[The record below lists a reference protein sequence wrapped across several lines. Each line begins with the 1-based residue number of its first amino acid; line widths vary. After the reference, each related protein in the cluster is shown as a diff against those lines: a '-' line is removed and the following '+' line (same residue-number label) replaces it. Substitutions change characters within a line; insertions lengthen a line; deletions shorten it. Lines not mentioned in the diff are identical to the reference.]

1 MKILHIF
8 CFLLTFSFFPASA
21 QLMSMDPEVLASNN
35 TKITTSPLKEAL
47 SQDIDGLMTKIIK
60 WRHHFHQ
67 YPELGNREFK
77 TSKYIAELLTDLG
90 LEVNTGIA
98 YTGLTAYI
106 RGEHPGPL
114 MALRADI
121 DGLPVTEMTNL
132 PFASIETTQY
142 QGNEVGVMHACG
154 HDAHI
159 AVLIGVADF
168 LSRNT
173 DKLHGDILLIFQPAE
188 EGPPEG
194 EEGGAE
200 LMLKEGIFDE
210 RPDVVF
216 GMHVTNSYNGA
227 IAVKAG
233 PAMASAEAF
242 RINITGTQS
251 HGSTPWSS
259 NDPIMAAFDIGTSLQ
274 TIISR
279 RIDIRENPAVI
290 SVGIVKAGS
299 RNNIIP
305 ETAMLEGTIR
315 TFKKE
320 ISDLIHKEMR
330 TIATNIAKAHNVEAT
345 VDFAIYGSYPVTV
358 NNPDL
363 VKNYSKS
370 LIEASDGLFTSDI
383 SASTGAEDFAFFA
396 QEVPGLYFFLGVN
409 KENVAVAPGNHTP
422 YFVVHDS
429 ALDSGVKSFI
439 NLVSDYSADH
449 LNN

>member
-1 MKILHIF
+1 MYKSKLLQLLSLL
-8 CFLLTFSFFPASA
+8 FLFPVSA
-21 QLMSMDPEVLASNN
+21 QLMSVDEESLSNN
-35 TKITTSPLKEAL
+35 TILINSSPLKESL
-47 SQDIDGLMTKIIK
+47 NQDIDGLMSKVIK
-60 WRHHFHQ
+60 WRHYFHQ
-67 YPELGNREFK
+67 YPELGNREFR
-77 TSKYIAELLTDLG
+77 TSKRIEQILTDLG
-90 LEVNTGIA
+90 LEVQTEIA

-114 MALRADI
+114 IALRADI

-132 PFASIETTQY
+132 PYASSEKTIY

-159 AVLIGVADF
+159 AVMLGVADF

-200 LMLKEGIFDE
+200 LMLKEGIFE
-210 RPDVVF
+210 EKPDVVF
-216 GMHVTNSYNGA
+216 GMHVTNSYHGA
-227 IAVKAG
+227 VAVKSG

-242 RINITGTQS
+242 RINIKGTQS
-251 HGSTPWSS
+251 HGSTPWAS

-274 TIISR
+274 TILSR

-315 TFKKE
+315 TFDNE
-320 ISDLIHKEMR
+320 VLSLIHKEMR
-330 TIATNIAKAHNVEAT
+330 TIATNIAEAHNVEAT

-358 NNPDL
+358 NDPDL

-370 LIEASDGLFTSDI
+370 LIEATGGMFSSDI
-383 SASTGAEDFAFFA
+383 LASTGAEDFAFFA
-396 QEVPGLYFFLGVN
+396 NEVPGLYFWLGVN
-409 KENVAVAPGNHTP
+409 GKGVESAPGNHTP
-422 YFVVHDS
+422 YFIVHDS
-429 ALDSGVKSFI
+429 ALDAGVKSFI
-439 NLVSDYSADH
+439 NLVSDYSDDH
-449 LNN
+449 SGN

>member
-1 MKILHIF
+1 MKNFYILYLLFIF
-8 CFLLTFSFFPASA
+8 SSIPLLA
-21 QLMSMDPEVLASNN
+21 QLMSVNPLSLSNEN
-35 TKITTSPLKEAL
+35 IKFETSELKEAL
-47 SQDIDGLMTKIIK
+47 SQDIDGLMSKVVK

-77 TSKYIAELLTDLG
+77 TSKYIAEILTDLG

-98 YTGLTAYI
+98 YTGVTAYI
-106 RGEHPGPL
+106 RGEHSGPL

-121 DGLPVTEMTNL
+121 DALPVTELTNL
-132 PFASIETTQY
+132 PYASKETTTY
-142 QGNEVGVMHACG
+142 QGSKVGVMHACG

-159 AVLIGVADF
+159 AVMLGVADF

-200 LMLKEGIFDE
+200 LMLKEGIFNE
-210 RPDVVF
+210 KPDAVF

-227 IAVKAG
+227 IAVKSG

-242 RINITGTQS
+242 RINITGKQS

-305 ETAMLEGTIR
+305 GTAMLEGTIR
-315 TFKKE
+315 TFNKN
-320 ISDLIHKEMR
+320 ISDLIHQEMT
-330 TIATNIAKAHNVEAT
+330 TIATNIAEAHNVEANIEFG
-345 VDFAIYGSYPVTV
+345 VYGSYPVTV
-358 NNPDL
+358 NDPDL
-363 VKNYSKS
+363 VSNYSKS
-370 LIEASDGLFTSDI
+370 LIEASNGLFSSNI
-383 SASTGAEDFAFFA
+383 SASTGAEDFSYFA
-396 QEVPGLYFFLGVN
+396 QEVPGLYFWLGVN
-409 KENVAVAPGNHTP
+409 DVGVDSAPGNHTP

-429 ALDSGVKSFI
+429 ALDKGVRAFV
-439 NLVSDYSADH
+439 NLVSDYSKDQSP
-449 LNN
+449 N

>member
-1 MKILHIF
+1 
-8 CFLLTFSFFPASA
+8 
-21 QLMSMDPEVLASNN
+21 MSMDPEAIASNN
-35 TKITTSPLKEAL
+35 TKSTTSPLKEAL

-159 AVLIGVADF
+159 AVLLGVADF

>member
-1 MKILHIF
+1 
-8 CFLLTFSFFPASA
+8 
-21 QLMSMDPEVLASNN
+21 
-35 TKITTSPLKEAL
+35 
-47 SQDIDGLMTKIIK
+47 
-60 WRHHFHQ
+60 
-67 YPELGNREFK
+67 
-77 TSKYIAELLTDLG
+77 
-90 LEVNTGIA
+90 
-98 YTGLTAYI
+98 
-106 RGEHPGPL
+106 
-114 MALRADI
+114 
-121 DGLPVTEMTNL
+121 NL
-132 PFASIETTQY
+132 PYASKVTTQY

-159 AVLIGVADF
+159 AILLGVADF

-173 DKLHGDILLIFQPAE
+173 DKLNGDILLIFQPAE

-210 RPDVVF
+210 KPDVVF
-216 GMHVTNSYNGA
+216 GLHVTNSFNGA
-227 IAVKAG
+227 VALKSG

-251 HGSTPWSS
+251 HGSTPWAS

-315 TFKKE
+315 TFSKD
-320 ISDLIHKEMR
+320 ISDLIHKEME
-330 TIATNIAKAHNVEAT
+330 TIVTNIARAHNVEAE
-345 VDFAIYGSYPVTV
+345 VNFAIYGSYPVTF
-358 NNPDL
+358 NDPEL
-363 VKNYSKS
+363 VARYSKS
-370 LIEASDGLFTSDI
+370 LIEATNGIFTSDV
-383 SASTGAEDFAFFA
+383 SASTGAEDFSFFA
-396 QEVPGLYFFLGVN
+396 QEVPGLYFWLGVN
-409 KENVAVAPGNHTP
+409 AEGVVSAPGNHTP

-429 ALDSGVKSFI
+429 ALDKGVKSFI
-439 NLVSDYSADH
+439 NLVSDYSAD
-449 LNN
+449 NSTN

>member
-8 CFLLTFSFFPASA
+8 CFLLTFSFLPASA
-21 QLMSMDPEVLASNN
+21 QLMSMDPEAIASNN
-35 TKITTSPLKEAL
+35 IKSTTSPLKEAL

-159 AVLIGVADF
+159 AVLLGVADF

>member
-1 MKILHIF
+1 MRKFYILNFIYAF
-8 CFLLTFSFFPASA
+8 CVFPLTA
-21 QLMSMDPEVLASNN
+21 QLMSVESSALAANDIQFES
-35 TKITTSPLKEAL
+35 SELKTAL
-47 SQDIDGLMTKIIK
+47 SQDIDGLMSKVVK
-60 WRHHFHQ
+60 WRHHLHE

-77 TSKYIAELLTDLG
+77 TSKYIADILNNLG

-98 YTGLTAYI
+98 YTGITAYI
-106 RGEHPGPL
+106 RGEHSGPL
-114 MALRADI
+114 IALRADI
-121 DGLPVTEMTNL
+121 DALPVTELTNL
-132 PFASIETTQY
+132 PYASKETTMY
-142 QGNEVGVMHACG
+142 QGNKVGVMHACG
-154 HDAHI
+154 HDAHV
-159 AVLIGVADF
+159 AVMLGVADF

-200 LMLKEGIFDE
+200 LMLKEGIFNE
-210 RPDVVF
+210 KPDVVF

-242 RINITGTQS
+242 RINIKGKQS

-274 TIISR
+274 TILSR

-305 ETAMLEGTIR
+305 ESAMLEGTIR
-315 TFKKE
+315 TFDKD
-320 ISDLIHKEMR
+320 ISDLIHKEMI
-330 TIATNIAKAHNVEAT
+330 TIATNIAKAHNVEAS
-345 VDFAIYGSYPVTV
+345 VEFAVYGSYPVTV

-370 LIEASDGLFTSDI
+370 LIEASDGLFSSNI

-396 QEVPGLYFFLGVN
+396 QEVPGLYFWLGVN
-409 KENVAVAPGNHTP
+409 DIGVESAP
-422 YFVVHDS
+422 
-429 ALDSGVKSFI
+429 
-439 NLVSDYSADH
+439 
-449 LNN
+449 

>member
-1 MKILHIF
+1 MYKSKLLQLLSLL
-8 CFLLTFSFFPASA
+8 FLFPVSA
-21 QLMSMDPEVLASNN
+21 QLMSVDEESLSNN
-35 TKITTSPLKEAL
+35 TILINSSPLKESL
-47 SQDIDGLMTKIIK
+47 NQDIEGLMSKVIK
-60 WRHHFHQ
+60 WRHYFHQ
-67 YPELGNREFK
+67 YPELGNREFR
-77 TSKYIAELLTDLG
+77 TSKRIEQILTDLG
-90 LEVNTGIA
+90 LEVQTEIA

-114 MALRADI
+114 IALRADI

-132 PFASIETTQY
+132 PYASTEKTIY

-159 AVLIGVADF
+159 AVMLGVADF

-200 LMLKEGIFDE
+200 LMLKEGIFE
-210 RPDVVF
+210 EKPDVVF
-216 GMHVTNSYNGA
+216 GMHVTNSYHGA
-227 IAVKAG
+227 VAVKSG

-242 RINITGTQS
+242 RINIKGTQS
-251 HGSTPWSS
+251 HGSTPWAS

-274 TIISR
+274 TILSR

-315 TFKKE
+315 TFDNE
-320 ISDLIHKEMR
+320 VLSLIHKEMR
-330 TIATNIAKAHNVEAT
+330 TIATNIAEAHNVEAT

-358 NNPDL
+358 NDPDL

-370 LIEASDGLFTSDI
+370 LIEATGGMFSSDI
-383 SASTGAEDFAFFA
+383 LASTGAEDFAFFA
-396 QEVPGLYFFLGVN
+396 NEVPGLYFWLGVN
-409 KENVAVAPGNHTP
+409 GKGVESAPGNHTP
-422 YFVVHDS
+422 YFIVHDS
-429 ALDSGVKSFI
+429 ALDAGVKSFI
-439 NLVSDYSADH
+439 NLVSDYSDDH
-449 LNN
+449 SGN

>member
-21 QLMSMDPEVLASNN
+21 QLMSMDPEAIASNN
-35 TKITTSPLKEAL
+35 TKSTTSPLKEAL

-159 AVLIGVADF
+159 AVLLGVADF

>member
-1 MKILHIF
+1 MYKSKLLQLLSLL
-8 CFLLTFSFFPASA
+8 FLFPVSA
-21 QLMSMDPEVLASNN
+21 QLMSVDEESLLNN
-35 TKITTSPLKEAL
+35 TILINSSPLKEAL
-47 SQDIDGLMTKIIK
+47 NQDIDGLMSKVIK
-60 WRHHFHQ
+60 WRHYFHQ
-67 YPELGNREFK
+67 YPELGNREFR
-77 TSKYIAELLTDLG
+77 TSKRIEQILTDLG
-90 LEVNTGIA
+90 LEVQTEIA

-114 MALRADI
+114 IALRADI

-132 PFASIETTQY
+132 PYASTEKTIY

-159 AVLIGVADF
+159 AVMLGVADF

-200 LMLKEGIFDE
+200 LMLKEGIFE
-210 RPDVVF
+210 EKPDVVF
-216 GMHVTNSYNGA
+216 GMHVTNSYHGA
-227 IAVKAG
+227 VAVKSG

-242 RINITGTQS
+242 RINIKGTQS
-251 HGSTPWSS
+251 HGSTPWAS

-274 TIISR
+274 TILSR

-315 TFKKE
+315 TFDNE
-320 ISDLIHKEMR
+320 VLSLIHKEMR
-330 TIATNIAKAHNVEAT
+330 TIATNIAEAHNVEAT
-345 VDFAIYGSYPVTV
+345 VDFAIYGSYPVMV
-358 NNPDL
+358 NDPDL

-370 LIEASDGLFTSDI
+370 LIEATGGMFSSDI
-383 SASTGAEDFAFFA
+383 LASTGAEDFAFFSN
-396 QEVPGLYFFLGVN
+396 EVPGLYFWLGVN
-409 KENVAVAPGNHTP
+409 GKNVESAPGNHTP
-422 YFVVHDS
+422 YFIVHDS
-429 ALDSGVKSFI
+429 ALDAGVKSFI
-439 NLVSDYSADH
+439 NLVSDYSDDH
-449 LNN
+449 SGN

>member
-1 MKILHIF
+1 MKKFYILNFIYAF
-8 CFLLTFSFFPASA
+8 CVFPLTA
-21 QLMSMDPEVLASNN
+21 QLMSVESSAFAANDIQFESSEL
-35 TKITTSPLKEAL
+35 KIAL
-47 SQDIDGLMTKIIK
+47 SQDIDGLMSKVIK
-60 WRHHFHQ
+60 WRHHLHK

-77 TSKYIAELLTDLG
+77 TSKYIADILNNLG

-98 YTGLTAYI
+98 YTGITAYI
-106 RGEHPGPL
+106 RGEHSGPL
-114 MALRADI
+114 IALRADI
-121 DGLPVTEMTNL
+121 DALPVTELTNL
-132 PFASIETTQY
+132 PYASKETTMY
-142 QGNEVGVMHACG
+142 QGNKVGVMHACG
-154 HDAHI
+154 HDAHV
-159 AVLIGVADF
+159 AVMLGVADF

-200 LMLKEGIFDE
+200 LMLKEGIFNE
-210 RPDVVF
+210 KPDVVF

-242 RINITGTQS
+242 RINIKGKQS

-274 TIISR
+274 TILSR

-305 ETAMLEGTIR
+305 ESAMLEGTIR
-315 TFKKE
+315 TFDKD
-320 ISDLIHKEMR
+320 ISDLIHKEMI
-330 TIATNIAKAHNVEAT
+330 TIATNIAKAHNVEAS
-345 VDFAIYGSYPVTV
+345 VEFAVYGSYPVTV

-370 LIEASDGLFTSDI
+370 LIEASDGLFSSNI

-396 QEVPGLYFFLGVN
+396 QEVPGLYFWLGVN
-409 KENVAVAPGNHTP
+409 DIGVESAPGNHTP

-429 ALDSGVKSFI
+429 ALDNGVKGFI
-439 NLVSDYSADH
+439 NLVSDYSSDH
-449 LNN
+449 STN

>member
-1 MKILHIF
+1 MYKSKLLQLLSLL
-8 CFLLTFSFFPASA
+8 FLFPVSA
-21 QLMSMDPEVLASNN
+21 QLMSVDEESLSNN
-35 TKITTSPLKEAL
+35 TILINSSPLKESL
-47 SQDIDGLMTKIIK
+47 NQDIDGLMSKVIK
-60 WRHHFHQ
+60 WRHYFHQ
-67 YPELGNREFK
+67 YPELGNREFQ
-77 TSKYIAELLTDLG
+77 TSKRIEQILTDLG
-90 LEVNTGIA
+90 LEVQTEIA

-114 MALRADI
+114 IALRADI

-132 PFASIETTQY
+132 PYASTEKTTY

-159 AVLIGVADF
+159 AVMLGVADF

-200 LMLKEGIFDE
+200 LMLKEGIFE
-210 RPDVVF
+210 EKPDVVF
-216 GMHVTNSYNGA
+216 GMHVTNSYHGA
-227 IAVKAG
+227 VAVKSG

-242 RINITGTQS
+242 RINIKGTQS
-251 HGSTPWSS
+251 HGSTPWAS

-274 TIISR
+274 TILSR

-315 TFKKE
+315 TFDNE
-320 ISDLIHKEMR
+320 VLSLIHKEMR
-330 TIATNIAKAHNVEAT
+330 TIATNIAEAHNVEAT

-358 NNPDL
+358 NDPDL

-370 LIEASDGLFTSDI
+370 LIEATGGMFSSDI
-383 SASTGAEDFAFFA
+383 LASTGAEDFAFFA
-396 QEVPGLYFFLGVN
+396 NEVPGLYFWLGVN
-409 KENVAVAPGNHTP
+409 GKGVESAPGNHTP
-422 YFVVHDS
+422 YFIVHDS
-429 ALDSGVKSFI
+429 ALDAGVKSFI
-439 NLVSDYSADH
+439 NLVSDYSDDH
-449 LNN
+449 SGN

>member
-1 MKILHIF
+1 MKLLYISCL
-8 CFLLTFSFFPASA
+8 LLTFSLLPISA
-21 QLMSMDPEVLASNN
+21 QLMSVDPNNLAASNEE
-35 TKITTSPLKEAL
+35 TVSSPLKEAL
-47 SQDIDGLMTKIIK
+47 SQDIDGLMSKVIK
-60 WRHHFHQ
+60 WRHHFHE

-77 TSKYIAELLTDLG
+77 TSKYIAEILTDLG
-90 LEVNTGIA
+90 LEVQTEIA
-98 YTGLTAYI
+98 YTGVTAYI

-121 DGLPVTEMTNL
+121 DALPVTEMTNL
-132 PFASIETTQY
+132 PYASKVTTTY

-159 AVLIGVADF
+159 AVMLGVADF

-173 DKLHGDILLIFQPAE
+173 ESLHGDILLIFQPAE

-200 LMLKEGIFDE
+200 LMLKEGIFEE

-216 GMHVTNSYNGA
+216 GMHVTNSYHGA
-227 IAVKAG
+227 VAAKSG

-242 RINITGTQS
+242 RINIKGTQS
-251 HGSTPWSS
+251 HGSTPWAS
-259 NDPIMAAFDIGTSLQ
+259 NDPVMAAFDIGTSLQ

-305 ETAMLEGTIR
+305 ESAMLEGTIR
-315 TFKKE
+315 TFDNDVL
-320 ISDLIHKEMR
+320 DLIHQEMT
-330 TIATNIAKAHNVEAT
+330 TIATNIAEAHNVEAS

-358 NNPDL
+358 NDPDL

-370 LIEASDGLFTSDI
+370 LIEASDGMFSSDI
-383 SASTGAEDFAFFA
+383 LASTGAEDFSFFA
-396 QEVPGLYFFLGVN
+396 NEVPGLYFWLGVN
-409 KENVAVAPGNHTP
+409 AENVTSAPGNHTP

-429 ALDSGVKSFI
+429 ALDTGVKSFV

-449 LNN
+449 SNN

>member
-1 MKILHIF
+1 MKNFYILYLLFIF
-8 CFLLTFSFFPASA
+8 SSIPLLA
-21 QLMSMDPEVLASNN
+21 QLMSVNPLSLSNE
-35 TKITTSPLKEAL
+35 TIKFETSELKEAL
-47 SQDIDGLMTKIIK
+47 SQDIDGLMSKVVK

-77 TSKYIAELLTDLG
+77 TSKYIAEILTDLG

-98 YTGLTAYI
+98 YTGVTAYI
-106 RGEHPGPL
+106 RGEHSGPL

-121 DGLPVTEMTNL
+121 DALPVTELTNL
-132 PFASIETTQY
+132 PYASKETTTY
-142 QGNEVGVMHACG
+142 QGSKVGVMHACG

-159 AVLIGVADF
+159 AVMLGVADF

-200 LMLKEGIFDE
+200 LMLKEGIFNE
-210 RPDVVF
+210 KPDAVF

-227 IAVKAG
+227 IAVKSG

-242 RINITGTQS
+242 RINITGKQS

-315 TFKKE
+315 TFNKN
-320 ISDLIHKEMR
+320 ISDLIHQEMT
-330 TIATNIAKAHNVEAT
+330 TIATNIAEAHNVEANIEFG
-345 VDFAIYGSYPVTV
+345 VYGSYPVTV
-358 NNPDL
+358 NDPDL
-363 VKNYSKS
+363 VSNYSKS
-370 LIEASDGLFTSDI
+370 LIEASNGLFSSNI
-383 SASTGAEDFAFFA
+383 SASTGAEDFSYFA
-396 QEVPGLYFFLGVN
+396 QEVPGLYFWLGVN
-409 KENVAVAPGNHTP
+409 DVGVDSAPGNHTP

-429 ALDSGVKSFI
+429 ALDKGVRAFV
-439 NLVSDYSADH
+439 NLVSDYSKDQSP
-449 LNN
+449 N

>member
-1 MKILHIF
+1 MYKSKLLQLLSLL
-8 CFLLTFSFFPASA
+8 FLFPVSA
-21 QLMSMDPEVLASNN
+21 QLMSVDEESLSNN
-35 TKITTSPLKEAL
+35 TILINSSPLKESL
-47 SQDIDGLMTKIIK
+47 NQDIDGLMSKVIK
-60 WRHHFHQ
+60 WRHYFHQ
-67 YPELGNREFK
+67 YPELGNREFR
-77 TSKYIAELLTDLG
+77 TSKRIEQILTDLG
-90 LEVNTGIA
+90 LEVQTEIA

-114 MALRADI
+114 IALRADI

-132 PFASIETTQY
+132 PYASTEKTIY

-159 AVLIGVADF
+159 AVMLGVADF

-200 LMLKEGIFDE
+200 LMLKEGIFE
-210 RPDVVF
+210 EKPDVIF
-216 GMHVTNSYNGA
+216 GMHVTNSYHGA
-227 IAVKAG
+227 VAVKSG

-242 RINITGTQS
+242 RINIKGTQS
-251 HGSTPWSS
+251 HGSTPWAS

-274 TIISR
+274 TILSR

-315 TFKKE
+315 TFDNE
-320 ISDLIHKEMR
+320 VLSLIHKEMR
-330 TIATNIAKAHNVEAT
+330 TIATNIAEAHNVEAT

-358 NNPDL
+358 NDPDL

-370 LIEASDGLFTSDI
+370 LIEATGGMFSSDI
-383 SASTGAEDFAFFA
+383 LASTGAEDFAFFA
-396 QEVPGLYFFLGVN
+396 NEVPGLYFWLGVN
-409 KENVAVAPGNHTP
+409 GKGVESAPGNHTP
-422 YFVVHDS
+422 YFIVHDS
-429 ALDSGVKSFI
+429 ALDAGVKSFI
-439 NLVSDYSADH
+439 NLVSDYSDDH
-449 LNN
+449 SGN

>member
-1 MKILHIF
+1 MYKSKLLQLLLLL
-8 CFLLTFSFFPASA
+8 FLFPVSA
-21 QLMSMDPEVLASNN
+21 QLMSVNEESLLNN
-35 TKITTSPLKEAL
+35 TILINPSPLKESL
-47 SQDIDGLMTKIIK
+47 NQDIDGLMSKVIK
-60 WRHHFHQ
+60 WRHYFHQ
-67 YPELGNREFK
+67 YPELGNREFR
-77 TSKYIAELLTDLG
+77 TSKRIEQILTDLG
-90 LEVNTGIA
+90 LEVQTEIA

-114 MALRADI
+114 IALRADI

-132 PFASIETTQY
+132 PYASTEKTTY

-159 AVLIGVADF
+159 AVMLGVADF

-200 LMLKEGIFDE
+200 LMLKEGIFE
-210 RPDVVF
+210 EKPDVIF
-216 GMHVTNSYNGA
+216 GMHVTNSYHGA
-227 IAVKAG
+227 VAVKSG

-242 RINITGTQS
+242 RINIKGTQS
-251 HGSTPWSS
+251 HGSTPWAS

-274 TIISR
+274 TILSR

-315 TFKKE
+315 TFDNDVL
-320 ISDLIHKEMR
+320 SLIHKEMR
-330 TIATNIAKAHNVEAT
+330 TIATNIAEAHNVEAT

-358 NNPDL
+358 NDPDL
-363 VKNYSKS
+363 VKNYSQS
-370 LIEASDGLFTSDI
+370 LIEATGGMFSSDI
-383 SASTGAEDFAFFA
+383 LASTGAEDFAFFA
-396 QEVPGLYFFLGVN
+396 NEVPGLYFWLGVN
-409 KENVAVAPGNHTP
+409 GKGVESAPGNHTP
-422 YFVVHDS
+422 YFIVHDS
-429 ALDSGVKSFI
+429 ALDAGVKSFI
-439 NLVSDYSADH
+439 NLVSDYSDDH
-449 LNN
+449 SGN

>member
-1 MKILHIF
+1 
-8 CFLLTFSFFPASA
+8 
-21 QLMSMDPEVLASNN
+21 
-35 TKITTSPLKEAL
+35 
-47 SQDIDGLMTKIIK
+47 
-60 WRHHFHQ
+60 
-67 YPELGNREFK
+67 
-77 TSKYIAELLTDLG
+77 
-90 LEVNTGIA
+90 
-98 YTGLTAYI
+98 
-106 RGEHPGPL
+106 
-114 MALRADI
+114 
-121 DGLPVTEMTNL
+121 
-132 PFASIETTQY
+132 
-142 QGNEVGVMHACG
+142 
-154 HDAHI
+154 
-159 AVLIGVADF
+159 
-168 LSRNT
+168 
-173 DKLHGDILLIFQPAE
+173 
-188 EGPPEG
+188 
-194 EEGGAE
+194 
-200 LMLKEGIFDE
+200 
-210 RPDVVF
+210 
-216 GMHVTNSYNGA
+216 
-227 IAVKAG
+227 
-233 PAMASAEAF
+233 
-242 RINITGTQS
+242 
-251 HGSTPWSS
+251 
-259 NDPIMAAFDIGTSLQ
+259 MAAFDIGTSLQ

>member
-1 MKILHIF
+1 MYKSKLLQLLSLL
-8 CFLLTFSFFPASA
+8 FLFPVSA
-21 QLMSMDPEVLASNN
+21 QLMSVDEESLSNN
-35 TKITTSPLKEAL
+35 TILINSSPLKESL
-47 SQDIDGLMTKIIK
+47 NQDIDGLMSKVIK
-60 WRHHFHQ
+60 WRHYFHQ
-67 YPELGNREFK
+67 YPELGNREFQ
-77 TSKYIAELLTDLG
+77 TSKRIEQILTDLG
-90 LEVNTGIA
+90 LEVQTEIA

-114 MALRADI
+114 IALRADI

-132 PFASIETTQY
+132 PYASTEKTIY

-159 AVLIGVADF
+159 AVMLGVADF

-200 LMLKEGIFDE
+200 LMLKEGIFE
-210 RPDVVF
+210 EKPDVVF
-216 GMHVTNSYNGA
+216 GMHVTNSYHGA
-227 IAVKAG
+227 VAVKSG

-242 RINITGTQS
+242 RINIKGTQS
-251 HGSTPWSS
+251 HGSTPWAS

-274 TIISR
+274 TILSR

-315 TFKKE
+315 TFDNE
-320 ISDLIHKEMR
+320 VLSLIHKEMR
-330 TIATNIAKAHNVEAT
+330 TIATNIAEAHNVEAT

-358 NNPDL
+358 NDPDL

-370 LIEASDGLFTSDI
+370 LIEATGGMFSSDI
-383 SASTGAEDFAFFA
+383 LASTGAEDFAFFA
-396 QEVPGLYFFLGVN
+396 NEVPGLYFWLGVN
-409 KENVAVAPGNHTP
+409 GKGVESAPGNHTP
-422 YFVVHDS
+422 YFIVHDS
-429 ALDSGVKSFI
+429 ALDAGVKSFI
-439 NLVSDYSADH
+439 NLVSDYSDDH
-449 LNN
+449 SGN

>member
-1 MKILHIF
+1 MYKSKLLQLLSLL
-8 CFLLTFSFFPASA
+8 FLFPVSA
-21 QLMSMDPEVLASNN
+21 QLMSVDEESLSNN
-35 TKITTSPLKEAL
+35 TILINSSPLKESL
-47 SQDIDGLMTKIIK
+47 NQDIDGLMSKVIK
-60 WRHHFHQ
+60 WRHYFHQ
-67 YPELGNREFK
+67 YPELGNREFR
-77 TSKYIAELLTDLG
+77 TSKRIEQILTDLG
-90 LEVNTGIA
+90 LEVQTEIA

-114 MALRADI
+114 IALRADI

-132 PFASIETTQY
+132 PYASTEKTTY

-159 AVLIGVADF
+159 AVMLGVADF

-200 LMLKEGIFDE
+200 LMLKEGIFE
-210 RPDVVF
+210 EKPDVVF
-216 GMHVTNSYNGA
+216 GMHVTNSYHGA
-227 IAVKAG
+227 VAVKSG

-242 RINITGTQS
+242 RINIKGTQS
-251 HGSTPWSS
+251 HGSTPWAS

-274 TIISR
+274 TILSR

-315 TFKKE
+315 TFDNE
-320 ISDLIHKEMR
+320 VLSLIHKEMR
-330 TIATNIAKAHNVEAT
+330 TIATNIAEAHNVEAT

-358 NNPDL
+358 NDPDL

-370 LIEASDGLFTSDI
+370 LIEATGGMFSSDI
-383 SASTGAEDFAFFA
+383 LASTGAEDFAFFA
-396 QEVPGLYFFLGVN
+396 NEVPGLYFWLGVN
-409 KENVAVAPGNHTP
+409 GKGVESAPGNHTP
-422 YFVVHDS
+422 YFIVHDS
-429 ALDSGVKSFI
+429 ALDAGVKSFI
-439 NLVSDYSADH
+439 NLVSDYSDDH
-449 LNN
+449 SGN